1 MGGAVL
7 LVSERTEVL
16 LGTKWRL
23 ESAGLSVSLA
33 ENSAEAEAALSASPG
48 EFGLVLVGRPLI
60 LGSAAEL
67 TKKGLPV
74 VGFTGTPLGDTAPGP
89 GESEVEKSAYSDNLP
104 AGAVDPAALVS
115 KYGLTTATVGAKW
128 EGVYNPVAVRGKR
141 VLHVTTAD
149 EDSQRYL
156 HAVLQYEGLVV
167 TEVAAAPVNVTS
179 FDVLLTSCSEEGLA
193 AVRAASALPAVAIS
207 TDASSSDLH
216 ELFREAGV
224 THVLPFPRRRAAL
237 IEAVYKATNPT
248 NPPVKSELHARVR
261 DPPLDVADLLEQ
273 FQGDWEFLQ
282 DLLTCFL
289 EEGVQRME
297 KLLQA
302 SVANNM
308 ADIKFVSHTMKGSS
322 RSCCLMDIGNL
333 FADLE
338 NLPKSKTNTAEA
350 AADTHLVQNV
360 NLLASLCQQSFLHI
374 MDFDYCLQNIKVLDV
389 PAGLEACE
397 GNWEEL
403 SSELLTA
410 LRQGLTAVDKRDS
423 SLVPAVITP
432 STIEHV
438 SSVVYNAA
446 MDVLEFGEDS
456 FPTLEAAMLK
466 LQSDVCL
473 LLGRKALP

>member
-1 MGGAVL
+1 
-7 LVSERTEVL
+7 
-16 LGTKWRL
+16 
-23 ESAGLSVSLA
+23 LA

-67 TKKGLPV
+67 AKKGLPV
-74 VGFTGTPLGDTAPGP
+74 VGFTGTPLGDTAPGS

-115 KYGLTTATVGAKW
+115 KYGLTTTTVGAKW

-248 NPPVKSELHARVR
+248 NPPVKSELHARGASR
-261 DPPLDVADLLEQ
+261 TTKS
-273 FQGDWEFLQ
+273 
-282 DLLTCFL
+282 LLTIQHTPPYHFL
-289 EEGVQRME
+289 
-297 KLLQA
+297 
-302 SVANNM
+302 S
-308 ADIKFVSHTMKGSS
+308 
-322 RSCCLMDIGNL
+322 
-333 FADLE
+333 
-338 NLPKSKTNTAEA
+338 
-350 AADTHLVQNV
+350 
-360 NLLASLCQQSFLHI
+360 
-374 MDFDYCLQNIKVLDV
+374 
-389 PAGLEACE
+389 
-397 GNWEEL
+397 
-403 SSELLTA
+403 
-410 LRQGLTAVDKRDS
+410 
-423 SLVPAVITP
+423 
-432 STIEHV
+432 
-438 SSVVYNAA
+438 
-446 MDVLEFGEDS
+446 
-456 FPTLEAAMLK
+456 
-466 LQSDVCL
+466 
-473 LLGRKALP
+473 